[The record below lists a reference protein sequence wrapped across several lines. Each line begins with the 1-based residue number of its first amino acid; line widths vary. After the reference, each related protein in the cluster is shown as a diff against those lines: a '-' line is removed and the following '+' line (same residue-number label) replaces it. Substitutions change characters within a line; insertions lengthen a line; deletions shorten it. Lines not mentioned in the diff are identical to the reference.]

1 MPRPEITQHVLIAQT
16 PEGYLIDT
24 QLLANRDGK
33 VTEES
38 VAEKVAGID
47 FETLRG
53 ATVLLKGCAPT
64 WVFMLLT
71 HRLHGVAA
79 HIGFRGFDGRAQ
91 MIS

>member
-16 PEGYLIDT
+16 PEGLVIDT

-38 VAEKVAGID
+38 VAEKVATID
-47 FETLRG
+47 FSELKD

-71 HRLHGVAA
+71 DKLHGVAA
-79 HIGFRGFDGRAQ
+79 HVGFRSFDGKAQ
-91 MIS
+91 MIY